1 MATSADLKAESTKFN
16 NTLEEL
22 QFSSGLDVA
31 ITDMDGKIKASKLRY
46 GRVEGIGS
54 IILESLEKNRKISE
68 TFSTDRIEDFIVHGK
83 KGYTVVK
90 ITESNIFVISGLK
103 EHQLGL
109 ALYKLRQIAG
119 NV

>member
-1 MATSADLKAESTKFN
+1 MATSADLKTESTHFN

-22 QFSSGLDVA
+22 QFSSGLDIV
-31 ITDMDGKIKASKLRY
+31 ITDMDGNIKASKLRY

-54 IILESLEKNRKISE
+54 IILEGLEKNKKISE